1 MSSTA
6 KRLQGE
12 RGPGG
17 PQGLWAQCKGPDR
30 QSSGLCWLDLTP
42 GNAFQRPCDRKNK
55 RSIITYPLL
64 LPSCGSL
71 RGQQVKHL
79 RPKGVRAGVG
89 WAMTTSVPLEGSI
102 AQTQSRTP
110 FSIAL
115 RIHGGAPSSEGLR
128 VLPGW
133 QVECPHHRPGRPAGH
148 QAHAACTITA
158 SWGTRDSAVLEL
170 AHLCLLSSSV
180 FKR

>member
-133 QVECPHHRPGRPAGH
+133 QCLQKIIRR
-148 QAHAACTITA
+148 
-158 SWGTRDSAVLEL
+158 SWGPFAQVTFNPHGGCNEVCT
-170 AHLCLLSSSV
+170 AHP
-180 FKR
+180 FY